1 MRDNAFSASLPQ
13 NGSQEAERHSVAGK
27 GAEMAEL
34 LPQNEAQ
41 GSESH
46 SVAMLGVAPAILA
59 RNLASTGAAPGTVTF
74 HPGPVP

>member
-1 MRDNAFSASLPQ
+1 MIRFYFVLPQ
-13 NGSQEAERHSVAGK
+13 NGSQTPEIHSVAGK
-27 GAEMAEL
+27 EAEMTEL
-34 LPQNEAQ
+34 LPQNRAQ

-46 SVAMLGVAPAILA
+46 SVAMLAVPPATLA